1 MKKAIIYVR
10 VSTEEQSE
18 KGYSLAHQEERLR
31 NYCKLQNIEVA
42 GFYKEDHSAKS
53 FERPAFNDL
62 LSYLKK
68 NRRAVDLLLFL
79 KWDRF
84 SRNAGDAYGMIN
96 ILNKLGVEPQAM
108 EQPLDLSIPENKI
121 MLAFYLAA
129 PEVENDRRSLNVIAG
144 TRRAM
149 KDGRHCTWAPLGFK
163 NIRTEA
169 GRPII
174 VHNTN
179 SDLVR
184 WLFEEVAKGENNV
197 KDIWRVV
204 VKKGLKVGR
213 SNIFYLLRNP
223 IYMGKIYI
231 PAYKD
236 EEAMIVKGIHEPIIS
251 EGLFHEVQNVLDGR
265 KPVHP
270 SVHAAKEELPLRG
283 FLLCRKCGCKLTGSA
298 SKGRGGKYFYYHC
311 TSKCGE
317 RYRAE
322 VANAD
327 FLIELKKS
335 LPDEED
341 IVFFESIA
349 ADYYKKTGKAKS
361 VNLKEIDD
369 AIEKNRVRITNALR
383 RMSDEEITPADYRD
397 IKNLYEPEIEKQLR
411 KKQDLSRVDDNL
423 IGYITTVTKGLR
435 KLPDYYQKA
444 SLATKQKVISSIY
457 PEKLVYENRTY
468 RTTRINEAVRLISRP
483 ERTLG
488 VLEKGQV
495 SENGDL
501 SNWVVPTGFEPGQT
515 VPKTVV
521 LPLHH
526 RTIKPV

>member
-1 MKKAIIYVR
+1 
-10 VSTEEQSE
+10 
-18 KGYSLAHQEERLR
+18 
-31 NYCKLQNIEVA
+31 
-42 GFYKEDHSAKS
+42 
-53 FERPAFNDL
+53 
-62 LSYLKK
+62 
-68 NRRAVDLLLFL
+68 
-79 KWDRF
+79 
-84 SRNAGDAYGMIN
+84 
-96 ILNKLGVEPQAM
+96 
-108 EQPLDLSIPENKI
+108 
-121 MLAFYLAA
+121 
-129 PEVENDRRSLNVIAG
+129 
-144 TRRAM
+144 
-149 KDGRHCTWAPLGFK
+149 
-163 NIRTEA
+163 
-169 GRPII
+169 
-174 VHNTN
+174 
-179 SDLVR
+179 
-184 WLFEEVAKGENNV
+184 
-197 KDIWRVV
+197 
-204 VKKGLKVGR
+204 
-213 SNIFYLLRNP
+213 
-223 IYMGKIYI
+223 
-231 PAYKD
+231 
-236 EEAMIVKGIHEPIIS
+236 VKGIHEPIIS

-526 RTIKPV
+526 RTIN